1 MPAGHQNWIFEMAEK
16 DSSSAK
22 NLPAKRQRGKRATR
36 VGVVTS
42 AVRDKTIG
50 VTVSQRTRYPK
61 YGKYMS
67 QRAILH
73 AHDEQNQAGKGDLVE
88 IVECRPMSK
97 TKSWRV
103 VAVNGES
110 TAATEAPEA

>member
-1 MPAGHQNWIFEMAEK
+1 MPH
-16 DSSSAK
+16 
-22 NLPAKRQRGKRATR
+22 P
-36 VGVVTS
+36 V
-42 AVRDKTIG
+42 
-50 VTVSQRTRYPK
+50 
-61 YGKYMS
+61 YGKYI
-67 QRAILH
+67 RKTTKVV
-73 AHDEQNQAGKGDLVE
+73 AHDDGNACSDGDKVT